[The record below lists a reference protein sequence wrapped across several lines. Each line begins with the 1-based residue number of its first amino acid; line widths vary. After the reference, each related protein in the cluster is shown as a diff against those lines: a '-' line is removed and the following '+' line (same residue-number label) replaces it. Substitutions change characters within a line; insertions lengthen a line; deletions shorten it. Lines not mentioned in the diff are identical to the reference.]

1 MRKDKETKKYDTCLK
16 ITATKFLLSLISVMD
31 SQQEMPLQLGG

>member
-1 MRKDKETKKYDTCLK
+1 MRKDKETKKYDTCPN
-16 ITATKFLLSLISVMD
+16 ITATKSLLSLILVKE